1 MSTKGDVSDFL
12 KLGAQYEI
20 ILAGLFDE
28 LTTQRKVTT
37 ELENAVRLSLNQIDF
52 SLRRIQELESSSKDA
67 LLRVENGLS
76 AMGEIEASIVAITQS
91 IDNGNLVLSNL
102 QEMINKNVS
111 RQRLMNKFMLLYT
124 VVSATLVIVVWL
136 TKF

>member
-1 MSTKGDVSDFL
+1 MSTKNDVSDFL

-37 ELENAVRLSLNQIDF
+37 ELENIVNLSLNKIDS
-52 SLRRIQELESSSKDA
+52 SLRSIQELESSSKDA
-67 LLRVENGLS
+67 LRRVENGLS
-76 AMGEIEASIVAITQS
+76 AIREIEASFVAITQS
-91 IDNGNLVLSNL
+91 IDNGNSVLSNL
-102 QEMINKNVS
+102 QEMISKNVS
-111 RQRLMNKFMLLYT
+111 RQQLINKFMLSYAA
-124 VVSATLVIVVWL
+124 VSAILFIVVWL

>member
-12 KLGAQYEI
+12 KLGAQYEL

-67 LLRVENGLS
+67 LRRVENGLS
-76 AMGEIEASIVAITQS
+76 AIGEIEASIVAITQS

-111 RQRLMNKFMLLYT
+111 RQRLMNKFMLLYI
-124 VVSATLVIVVWL
+124 VVSAASVLVFWL